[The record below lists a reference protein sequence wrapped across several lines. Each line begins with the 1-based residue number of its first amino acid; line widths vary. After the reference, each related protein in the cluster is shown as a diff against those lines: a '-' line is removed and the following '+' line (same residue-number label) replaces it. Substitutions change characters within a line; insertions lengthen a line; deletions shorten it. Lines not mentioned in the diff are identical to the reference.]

1 MLLYL
6 LIIAVANVMLMALH
20 LGTDPIWRIALY
32 AVGGTVAVI
41 ALDSLGAFV
50 IRQLPEKYFD
60 AEHCQMSI
68 GKDERRFYKRIGI
81 KKWKDRIPEL
91 GQFTGFHKNK
101 VADRSDA
108 AYLGRFILECN
119 YGVFIHI
126 QNALC
131 GPLLLLFLPPGYA
144 WYISAFNFVL
154 SLLPAFV
161 LRYNLSTLQYLYKKA
176 RA

>member
-6 LIIAVANVMLMALH
+6 VIIGIANAVLMVLH
-20 LGTDPIWRIALY
+20 VGSDPIWRIFLY
-32 AVGGTVAVI
+32 SVGGTVAVI
-41 ALDSLGAFV
+41 ALDALGAFA
-50 IRQLPEKYFD
+50 IRQLPQRYFD
-60 AEHCQMSI
+60 AEHCRMTISK
-68 GKDERRFYKRIGI
+68 GERQLYKKLGI
-81 KKWKDRIPEL
+81 KKWKNRIPEL

-101 VADRSDA
+101 VTDRGDA

-119 YGVFIHI
+119 YGVFIHL

-131 GPLLLLFLPPGYA
+131 GPLLLLFLPPSYA
-144 WYISAFNFVL
+144 WFISAVNFVL

>member
-1 MLLYL
+1 MRLYL
-6 LIIAVANVMLMALH
+6 LMIGIADLILMALH
-20 LGTDPIWRIALY
+20 AGSAPLWRIALY
-32 AVGGTVAVI
+32 AVGGTAAVI
-41 ALDSLGAFV
+41 ALDGLGAFI
-50 IRQLPEKYFD
+50 IRRLPARYFD
-60 AEHCQMSI
+60 AEHCQMTI
-68 GKDERRFYKRIGI
+68 GKAERRLYKKMGI

-101 VADRSDA
+101 LADKGDA

-119 YGVFIHI
+119 YGVFIHL

-131 GPLLLLFLPPGYA
+131 GPLLLLFLPPSYA
-144 WYISAFNFVL
+144 WFIAAVNFVL
-154 SLLPAFV
+154 SLLPVFV